1 MRKDNLKMNEA
12 GNKVG
17 ALIGAAGAASGS
29 ADEWKQKYEELKREY
44 DSKKP
49 MLGRIG
55 DLSAKDREIAEL
67 KKKIGDLEK
76 GGRRPSDALT
86 PDERENLSPEF
97 VSAAE
102 KISTAA
108 TEGISEELKRMRMER
123 EQEREEFMKVKET
136 QFLQA
141 VESKYP
147 GFLAKINGGE
157 WAAAWS
163 SYLSNNQGSVVSA
176 YQSFDIGSLSYHVD
190 RFYREVLEV
199 RPPDGRGNASV
210 PDPVSLAGGKPG
222 SVVSKDKVYSPEEY
236 EALEAECAKLR
247 RNGDF
252 DGYRKL
258 RDNLENILREGR
270 VKDE

>member
-1 MRKDNLKMNEA
+1 MNEA

-17 ALIGAAGAASGS
+17 ALIGAAGAAPEA

-67 KKKIGDLEK
+67 RKRVGELEK

-97 VSAAE
+97 VNAAE

-123 EQEREEFMKVKET
+123 DQERAEFLKAKEE

-141 VESKYP
+141 IENKYP

-163 SYLSNNQGSVVSA
+163 SYLSHNQGSVVSA
-176 YQSFDIGSLSYHVD
+176 YKSFDVGSLSYHVD

-199 RPPDGRGNASV
+199 RPPDGKGSASV

-222 SVVSKDKVYSPEEY
+222 TVVSKDKVYSPEEY

-258 RDNLENILREGR
+258 RDNLETILREGR